1 MTIEDSVEQG
11 GATMSKNVNP
21 PLVCTSWNR
30 GDASSPSSIKSMN
43 GVMEEQTRGLHSE
56 LEMTSE
62 M

>member
-1 MTIEDSVEQG
+1 MTIVDSVEQG
-11 GATMSKNVNP
+11 GATMHKNVNP

-30 GDASSPSSIKSMN
+30 GDAFSSNSFKSIN
-43 GVMEEQTRGLHSE
+43 GVMEEQSRGLRSE